1 MKRKILRSSFL
12 LILLVFGFVIGGCE
26 KDDTDK
32 PIEDADKE
40 TYVPRSNVKY
50 EYKTT
55 SDGENVGTATKWLDG
70 SRDSSGI
77 KRYNLHT
84 NLTIA
89 GSSMELDNELYVANG
104 KTYTQV
110 NMPDAWNMMVEELK
124 KNPDIIVEEAKT
136 TGFPYYNVMENALR
150 EGSKLTWE
158 VPETTGQYIRY
169 KRKNDGGTVLEI
181 TQKLVQHPGEAEDI
195 ETITVPAG
203 TFPCAKFVYEISQEQ
218 ILKINGQTATIA
230 SGTETV
236 TVWMAHGI
244 GVVKQ
249 ENITL
254 FNGSTSSSST
264 ILNKIKS

>member
-1 MKRKILRSSFL
+1 MKRKIWGSCSL
-12 LILLVFGFVIGGCE
+12 LILLFFGLVISGCE

-55 SDGENVGTATKWLDG
+55 SDGENIGTSTKWIDG

-77 KRYNLHT
+77 KLYNLHT

-89 GSSMELDNELYVANG
+89 GSSMQLDNELYVANG
-104 KTYTQV
+104 RTYTQV
-110 NMPDAWNMMVEELK
+110 NMPEAWYKMVEELK
-124 KNPDIIVEEAKT
+124 KSPDIIVEEAKT

-158 VPETTGQYIRY
+158 VPGTTGQYIRY
-169 KRKNDGGTVLEI
+169 KRKDGSGPIFEVN
-181 TQKLVQHPGEAEDI
+181 QKLVQHPGEVKKI

-203 TFPCAKFVYEISQEQ
+203 TFPCAKFVYEISQQ
-218 ILKINGQTATIA
+218 QNAS
-230 SGTETV
+230 SGTETI

-249 ENITL
+249 ENVTV
-254 FNGSTSSSST
+254 FNGNTTSST
-264 ILNKIKS
+264 TVLNKIK

>member
-1 MKRKILRSSFL
+1 MKRKIWGSSSL
-12 LILLVFGFVIGGCE
+12 LMLLVFGLVISGCE
-26 KDDTDK
+26 KNDTDK
-32 PIEDADKE
+32 PIEDADAE

-55 SDGENVGTATKWLDG
+55 SDGGNVGTATKWING

-77 KRYNLHT
+77 KLFNLHT

-110 NMPDAWNMMVEELK
+110 NMPDAWYMIVEELK
-124 KNPDIIVEEAKT
+124 KSPDIIVEEAKT
-136 TGFPYYNVMENALR
+136 TGFPYYNVMGNALLK
-150 EGSKLTWE
+150 GSKLTWE

-169 KRKNDGGTVLEI
+169 RRKDAGSTVLEM

-203 TFPCAKFVYEISQEQ
+203 TFPCARFVYESSQEQ
-218 ILKINGQTATIA
+218 LLKIDGQTATTA
-230 SGTETV
+230 SGTETI

-249 ENITL
+249 ESITL
-254 FNGSTSSSST
+254 FNGSTTSSIT